1 MPHNGARSTG
11 SAIMGLLQRLEM
23 RQGQSLVMTP
33 QLLQAIKLLQLSHLD
48 LAAFVEAELERN
60 PLLERPEP
68 EPSLSGE
75 REPPLAASAAAD
87 WPEPGSLPDAPE
99 LEQTFGASEH
109 DVFQDGTPE
118 RGQAPSDAE
127 HLPLIPSPWSSSAG
141 LRDGEDGPHFEAT
154 LSAEASLHEHL
165 STQLDVAIRDPGERL
180 IGRHVIDG
188 IDEAGYLRES
198 IEGIAERLGT
208 SVEAVGRVLGC
219 IQGFEPTGVG
229 ARDLAECL
237 ALQLRE
243 RNRFDPAMQALV
255 GRLDLVAKRDM
266 AALRR
271 VCGVDEDDLREMIAE
286 IRQLE
291 PKPGRA
297 FGAAPVQVLVPDVI
311 VRPAPDSAWH
321 VELNPETL
329 PRVLVNQSYYARVSK
344 CTRGEGERA
353 FLAENWQS
361 AQWLARSLDQR
372 AKTVLKV
379 ATEIVRQQDRFFR
392 HGVAHLKPLNLKT
405 VADAIGMHES
415 TVSRVTSNKAIGTSR
430 GTFEMK
436 YFFTAAIAGAS
447 GAEAHSSEAV
457 RHRIKQ
463 LIDGEAT
470 GGVLSDDA
478 LVHKLKAEGIDI
490 ARRTVAKY
498 RESLRIPS
506 SVERRRLGRTE
517 LRA

>member
-1 MPHNGARSTG
+1 MPGGGAARAG
-11 SAIMGLLQRLEM
+11 PRMGLLQRLEV

-68 EPSLSGE
+68 EPAE
-75 REPPLAASAAAD
+75 RDPEDGAAGDGRAGPEAWPAAGAADAGGPEGGLDNGLDNVFPDDAPAPERPAEGDPLPLA
-87 WPEPGSLPDAPE
+87 
-99 LEQTFGASEH
+99 
-109 DVFQDGTPE
+109 
-118 RGQAPSDAE
+118 
-127 HLPLIPSPWSSSAG
+127 PSPWSASG
-141 LRDGEDGPHFEAT
+141 GRDADDGAPDLEAT
-154 LSAEASLHEHL
+154 LSHEVGLRDHL
-165 STQLDVAIRDPGERL
+165 LAQLDLATGDPFERL
-180 IGRHVIDG
+180 VGAHLVDA
-188 IDEAGYLRES
+188 IDEAGYLRD
-198 IEGIAERLGT
+198 
-208 SVEAVGRVLGC
+208 SVEAVAARLGAPPAAVARVLRLV
-219 IQGFEPTGVG
+219 QGFDPTGVG
-229 ARDLAECL
+229 ARDLADCL
-237 ALQLRE
+237 ALQLEE

-255 GRLDLVAKRDM
+255 SRLDLVARRDM

-271 VCGVDEDDLREMIAE
+271 LCGVDDEDLRDMLAE
-286 IRQLE
+286 IRRLE

-297 FGAAPVQVLVPDVI
+297 FGAEPVQVLVPDVV
-311 VRPAPDSAWH
+311 VRAAPDGAWL

-329 PRVLVNQSYYARVSK
+329 PRVLLNQTYYAKVS
-344 CTRGEGERA
+344 TAAAGEREKA
-353 FLAENWQS
+353 FLSDCWQT
-361 AQWLARSLDQR
+361 AHWLARSLDQR

-379 ATEIVRQQDRFFR
+379 ASEIVRQQDGFFR

-436 YFFTAAIAGAS
+436 YFFTAAIAGAA

-457 RHRIKQ
+457 RHRIRQ
-463 LIDGEAT
+463 IVEAEDAD
-470 GGVLSDDA
+470 GVLSDDA
-478 LVHKLKAEGIDI
+478 LVRTLKGEGVDI

-506 SVERRRLGRTE
+506 SVERRRLKQGARGG
-517 LRA
+517 